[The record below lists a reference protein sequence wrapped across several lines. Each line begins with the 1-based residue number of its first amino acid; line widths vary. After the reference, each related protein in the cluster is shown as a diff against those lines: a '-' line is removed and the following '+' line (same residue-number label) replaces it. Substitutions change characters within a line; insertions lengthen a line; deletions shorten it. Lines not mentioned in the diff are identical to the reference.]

1 MHIKLSWLQK
11 GEIKERKGEE
21 EKKGE
26 GKEGEERGEGEKGIN
41 VTSFQLTK
49 WISKAKAFMQVM

>member
-1 MHIKLSWLQK
+1 MTMHIKLSWLHK

-49 WISKAKAFMQVM
+49 